1 MARIFF
7 LIALVVVLYIVIKRF
22 SAYLGNSQQPSSKQ
36 NSAQSGGENIVQCAL
51 CGTHIPESESMQL
64 EAKTVCK
71 QQPCKHQR

>member
-7 LIALVVVLYIVIKRF
+7 LIVLVVVLYIVIKRF
-22 SAYLGNSQQPSSKQ
+22 SAYSGNSQQPSKPSTQAK
-36 NSAQSGGENIVQCAL
+36 GEKIVQCAL

-71 QQPCKHQR
+71 QQPCKH

>member
-7 LIALVVVLYIVIKRF
+7 LIALMVVLYIVIKRF
-22 SAYLGNSQQPSSKQ
+22 SAYLGNSQQQSSKP
-36 NSAQSGGENIVQCAL
+36 SAQSGGEKIVQCAV

-71 QQPCKHQR
+71 QQPCKH

>member
-22 SAYLGNSQQPSSKQ
+22 AAYVDNSQQPSKPSPQAK
-36 NSAQSGGENIVQCAL
+36 GENIVQCAL
-51 CGTHIPESESMQL
+51 CGTHIPESESMQQ

-71 QQPCKHQR
+71 QQPCKH